1 MDNNEV
7 LGHLLKIESE
17 AGVLVDEAQAEA
29 DKRVA
34 EAEKQNRAAY
44 EERYREESTKLENE
58 FQASKDRA
66 RRRYR
71 EELETYQEQI
81 SSVKIDTGRF
91 SALLDKYIAG
101 EV

>member
-17 AGVLVDEAQAEA
+17 AGVLVDDAQAEA

-34 EAEKQNRAAY
+34 EAEKQNRTAY
-44 EERYREESTKLENE
+44 EERYREESERLEGE
-58 FQASKDRA
+58 FLASKERA

-81 SSVKIDTGRF
+81 SSMNVDTGRF
-91 SALLDKYIAG
+91 SALLDKFIAG
-101 EV
+101 EP